1 MFHFGLTR
9 FAQHKAE
16 SLHAGLFSW
25 QRTLRIGSLSACMAL
40 ITFSSGIVNSL
51 SMASSREK
59 SAIVHHSFRVPS
71 SNADLSPV
79 QFMDRLVR
87 KVPMVPEPPTNVIV
101 SAGNGGATV
110 SWSPPSKIG
119 GAAITS
125 YVVKADPG
133 GRSCTYKV
141 GVFETDICTVT
152 GLRNGKRYTI
162 AVAAKNAI
170 GIGSASRPAMPVTPR
185 ATSRVTTIFDSEFS
199 GSTLSP
205 DWTTVTGSNPSTS
218 NLELECYS
226 PHNVFVGSGVMR
238 EVASSGTSCGAHCP
252 PTSTKLCPY
261 VSGAIQ
267 WASFSFT
274 YGTVSVRAKFSGGV
288 GTWPAIWLLG
298 SNCQSPTW
306 IDASCDWP
314 APGSNEIDIAE
325 ILRSNPLRV
334 NQQLHTIDAGG
345 SIESP
350 SCFAKSSD
358 VTKNWHTYSVVWA
371 QGSLTWKIDGVQ
383 TCKMTTFVPSTPMF
397 LIINTAVG
405 GLGVNRV
412 DASTLPK
419 TTEVDF
425 VRVTT
430 P

>member
-1 MFHFGLTR
+1 MFHFRLTR
-9 FAQHKAE
+9 IAQHKAE
-16 SLHAGLFSW
+16 SLHAGSFSW

-40 ITFSSGIVNSL
+40 ITFSSGTVNSL

-59 SAIVHHSFRVPS
+59 SAIVHHSFSAPS

-79 QFMDRLVR
+79 PFMDGLVR
-87 KVPMVPEPPTNVIV
+87 KAPKVPGPPTNVIV
-101 SAGNGGATV
+101 SAGNGRSTV

-119 GAAITS
+119 AAAITS
-125 YVVKADPG
+125 YVVRADPG

-152 GLRNGKRYTI
+152 GLTNGKNYTI
-162 AVAAKNAI
+162 TVAAKNAI
-170 GIGSASRPAMPVTPR
+170 GVGSASRPAMPVTPSV
-185 ATSRVTTIFDSEFS
+185 TPRVTTIFDSEFS

-205 DWTTVTGSNPSTS
+205 NWTAVTGSNPSTT

-226 PHNVFVGSGVMR
+226 KHNVVVGNGVLR
-238 EVASSGTSCGAHCP
+238 EVASTGTSCGADCP
-252 PTSTKLCPY
+252 PTSTTLCPY

-325 ILRSNPLRV
+325 ILRSNTKHV
-334 NQQLHTIDAGG
+334 NQQLHTVDA
-345 SIESP
+345 SDTVQAPFCYS
-350 SCFAKSSD
+350 KTSD
-358 VTKNWHTYSVVWA
+358 VTKNWHTYTVVWA
-371 QGSLTWKIDGVQ
+371 QGSLTWKIDGIQ
-383 TCKMTTFVPSTPMF
+383 TCQMTTLVPSTPMF

-405 GLGVNRV
+405 GVGVNRV

-419 TTEVDF
+419 TTEVDY